1 MHSANHPEKL
11 KSGANSYKAFFV
23 VIIWI
28 RSILCTYFLNSSFYV
43 LNDNSDIIELDLGF
57 CLLYFVSEN
66 SGQTQ
71 SRDNPSVK
79 AEVEQ
84 HSALLFAS
92 VI

>member
-1 MHSANHPEKL
+1 MWIFVYSA
-11 KSGANSYKAFFV
+11 
-23 VIIWI
+23 
-28 RSILCTYFLNSSFYV
+28 
-43 LNDNSDIIELDLGF
+43 
-57 CLLYFVSEN
+57 FVSEN

-92 VI
+92 VIWISIIRFLVDCT